1 MAENPL
7 LFPELPTGVLDSLLA
22 SPPSSAAQLRRV
34 VEGLDPASVREEA
47 VRRLETGD
55 IEPGRRPLVSAIL
68 SLTGP
73 GSATPRLHALAVD
86 SSRDLWVRSAAFCA
100 LPDEGA
106 SSRGA
111 VLDRLAPADAGELLG
126 FPLREI
132 MGRIPEDPATAR
144 ELAADLARVDEP
156 LRTELFQVLERYR
169 REEGVP
175 AITAWGEALRRSAPS
190 GLHERMVEAIVA
202 DGSAASEELLKE
214 LRDNSREK
222 AARRLFQGAL
232 IRLQTRRTAA
242 TGTRTEIEGYALAA
256 PCDGLGAFILLGI
269 FERPRG
275 DDFVNLCI
283 RAAQGIRDGF
293 VLRGQSHREREE
305 LLLRFRTGLAGGL
318 VRISLGQAATLAM
331 RGLETGRALGHSPP
345 AGARPALEMFEKACR
360 PDEGDLPEV
369 APARTAPARRLSALL
384 DRPIYD
390 SWFLDRADLR
400 SKGVHV
406 PQRVTPTWLREAAP
420 KLNGPPLTA
429 RLVGMARYM
438 ALWHFW
444 NAEPEEASL
453 LSRAARDLES
463 RFEASALVNVLLRRS
478 VDIVGP
484 EEIEDLPSGVAVGD
498 VNLRALIRD
507 RFLERVD
514 RPLGRHLAQLDFT
527 EAARLESDRIFQRVP
542 GELRPADDDGHWI
555 AFEAARL
562 FADALTLGNRE
573 MEEVFRTI
581 EGVLR
586 KKLGLDEEQA
596 SAVARG
602 FVGAMVSFAEDVCG
616 RCPVRCLDAPAK
628 RMDDLF
634 FFDDHPADPDP
645 RRRRRTPPRQ
655 P

>member
-1 MAENPL
+1 
-7 LFPELPTGVLDSLLA
+7 
-22 SPPSSAAQLRRV
+22 
-34 VEGLDPASVREEA
+34 
-47 VRRLETGD
+47 
-55 IEPGRRPLVSAIL
+55 
-68 SLTGP
+68 
-73 GSATPRLHALAVD
+73 
-86 SSRDLWVRSAAFCA
+86 
-100 LPDEGA
+100 
-106 SSRGA
+106 
-111 VLDRLAPADAGELLG
+111 
-126 FPLREI
+126 
-132 MGRIPEDPATAR
+132 
-144 ELAADLARVDEP
+144 
-156 LRTELFQVLERYR
+156 
-169 REEGVP
+169 
-175 AITAWGEALRRSAPS
+175 
-190 GLHERMVEAIVA
+190 
-202 DGSAASEELLKE
+202 
-214 LRDNSREK
+214 
-222 AARRLFQGAL
+222 
-232 IRLQTRRTAA
+232 
-242 TGTRTEIEGYALAA
+242 
-256 PCDGLGAFILLGI
+256 
-269 FERPRG
+269 
-275 DDFVNLCI
+275 
-283 RAAQGIRDGF
+283 
-293 VLRGQSHREREE
+293 
-305 LLLRFRTGLAGGL
+305 
-318 VRISLGQAATLAM
+318 
-331 RGLETGRALGHSPP
+331 
-345 AGARPALEMFEKACR
+345 
-360 PDEGDLPEV
+360 
-369 APARTAPARRLSALL
+369 
-384 DRPIYD
+384 
-390 SWFLDRADLR
+390 
-400 SKGVHV
+400 
-406 PQRVTPTWLREAAP
+406 
-420 KLNGPPLTA
+420 
-429 RLVGMARYM
+429 M